1 MENQSLEEFR
11 ERVKNEAREGVS
23 SLLQVAKLKPGQILV
38 LGCSTSEVL
47 GYRIGS
53 ASNMVIAQAILEGVE
68 EALKGTGVHLAVQ
81 CCEHLNRALVVEQ
94 ETQEKYGLTEV
105 TVLPVPHAGGATAAA
120 ALRRFK
126 HPVVVESIQAHA
138 GIDIGDTLI
147 GMHLRPVAVPVR
159 SDVKR
164 VGQANLVM
172 ARTRPKLIGGKRA
185 VYAWDEVE
193 ERFGKRAPA
202 PEEKADV
209 PR

>member
-1 MENQSLEEFR
+1 MREEVKRQTR
-11 ERVKNEAREGVS
+11 EATV
-23 SLLQVAKLKPGQILV
+23 SLLQVARLKPGQILV

-47 GYRIGS
+47 GHRIGS
-53 ASNMVIAQAILEGVE
+53 ASNVGIAQAILEGIE

-81 CCEHLNRALVVEQ
+81 CCEHLNRALVVEE
-94 ETQEKYGLTEV
+94 ETAEKYGLTEV
-105 TVLPVPHAGGATAAA
+105 TVLPVPHAGGAAAA
-120 ALRRFK
+120 TALRRFK

-159 SDVKR
+159 SEIKR
-164 VGQANLVM
+164 IGQANLVM

-193 ERFGKRAPA
+193 ERFGKSAPPA
-202 PEEKADV
+202 EESPGKC
-209 PR
+209 

>member
-1 MENQSLEEFR
+1 VDNQDFEKLREEVKRQTR
-11 ERVKNEAREGVS
+11 EATA
-23 SLLQVAKLKPGQILV
+23 SLLQVARLKPGQVLV

-47 GYRIGS
+47 GHRIGS
-53 ASNMVIAQAILEGVE
+53 ASNVGIAQAILEGIE

-81 CCEHLNRALVVEQ
+81 CCEHLNRALVVEE
-94 ETQEKYGLTEV
+94 ETVEKYGLTEV
-105 TVLPVPHAGGATAAA
+105 TVLPVPHAGGAAAA
-120 ALRRFK
+120 TALRRFK

-159 SDVKR
+159 SGVKR
-164 VGQANLVM
+164 IGQANLVM

-193 ERFGKRAPA
+193 ERFGKSAPA
-202 PEEKADV
+202 LEENPGKC
-209 PR
+209 

>member
-1 MENQSLEEFR
+1 MDNQDFEKLREEVKRQTR
-11 ERVKNEAREGVS
+11 EATV
-23 SLLQVAKLKPGQILV
+23 SLLQVARLKPGQILV

-47 GYRIGS
+47 GHRIGS
-53 ASNMVIAQAILEGVE
+53 ASNVGIAQAILEGIE

-81 CCEHLNRALVVEQ
+81 CCEHLNRALVVEE
-94 ETQEKYGLTEV
+94 ETAEKYGLTEV
-105 TVLPVPHAGGATAAA
+105 TVLPVPHAGGAAAA
-120 ALRRFK
+120 TALRRFK

-159 SDVKR
+159 SEIKR
-164 VGQANLVM
+164 IGQANLVM

-193 ERFGKRAPA
+193 ERFGKSAPPA
-202 PEEKADV
+202 EESPGKC
-209 PR
+209 

>member
-1 MENQSLEEFR
+1 MDNQDFEKLREEVRRQTR
-11 ERVKNEAREGVS
+11 EATA
-23 SLLQVAKLKPGQILV
+23 SLLQVARLKPGQILV

-47 GYRIGS
+47 GHRIGS
-53 ASNMVIAQAILEGVE
+53 ASNVGIAQAILEGIE

-81 CCEHLNRALVVEQ
+81 CCEHLNRALVVEE
-94 ETQEKYGLTEV
+94 ETVEKYGLTEV
-105 TVLPVPHAGGATAAA
+105 TVLPVPHAGGAAAA
-120 ALRRFK
+120 TALRRFK

-164 VGQANLVM
+164 IGQANLVM

-193 ERFGKRAPA
+193 ERFGKSAPA
-202 PEEKADV
+202 LEENPGKC
-209 PR
+209 